1 MNKTIIKNTIIRVA
15 IVLLIPLIVLGL
27 FALLG
32 EWFLS
37 VIFIGGIALIGYDAY
52 QKEKKDYEFRKKRSL
67 YFHYQSI
74 LDDMIENFHDFTTDK
89 TVEECERRLDEI
101 EEVLEIFKQ
110 YDISENN
117 NEYYRYRSR
126 LAGII
131 EKIINMKFH

>member
-15 IVLLIPLIVLGL
+15 IVLLIPLIVFGL
-27 FALLG
+27 LALLG
-32 EWFLS
+32 EWFLF
-37 VIFIGGIALIGYDAY
+37 VIFVGGIAFIAYEAY

-74 LDDMIENFHDFTTDK
+74 LDDMIGNFHDFTTDK
-89 TVEECERRLDEI
+89 TVEDCERRLDEI

-110 YDISENN
+110 YDISEDNR
-117 NEYYRYRSR
+117 EYYRYMSR
-126 LAGII
+126 LANIT

>member
-15 IVLLIPLIVLGL
+15 VVLLIPLIILGL
-27 FALLG
+27 LTLLG
-32 EWFLS
+32 EWFLF
-37 VIFIGGIALIGYDAY
+37 VIFIGGIAFIGYEAY

-67 YFHYQSI
+67 YFHYQDI
-74 LDDMIENFHDFTTDK
+74 LDGMIENFHDFTTDK

-101 EEVLEIFKQ
+101 EEILEIFKQ
-110 YDISENN
+110 YDISEDN

>member
-15 IVLLIPLIVLGL
+15 VILLIPLIVLGVL
-27 FALLG
+27 TLLG
-32 EWFLS
+32 EWFLP
-37 VIFIGGIALIGYDAY
+37 VIFIGGIALIAYEAY

-74 LDDMIENFHDFTTDK
+74 LDDMIGNFHDFTTGK
-89 TVEECERRLDEI
+89 TVEDCERRLDEI

-110 YDISENN
+110 YDISEDN
-117 NEYYRYRSR
+117 NEYYRYMSR
-126 LAGII
+126 LANIT

>member
-15 IVLLIPLIVLGL
+15 VVLLIPLIVLGL

-37 VIFIGGIALIGYDAY
+37 VVFIGGIAFIGYEAY

-67 YFHYQSI
+67 YFHYQDI
-74 LDDMIENFHDFTTDK
+74 LDDMIGNFHDFTTNK
-89 TVEECERRLDEI
+89 TVEECERRLNEI
-101 EEVLEIFKQ
+101 EEVLETFKQ
-110 YDISENN
+110 YDISEDN
-117 NEYYRYRSR
+117 NEYYRYMSR
-126 LAGII
+126 LANIT

>member
-1 MNKTIIKNTIIRVA
+1 MNKTILKNTIIRVA

-32 EWFLS
+32 EWFLF
-37 VIFIGGIALIGYDAY
+37 VIFIGGIALIGYNAY

-67 YFHYQSI
+67 YFHYKYI

-89 TVEECERRLDEI
+89 TVEDCERRLDEI
-101 EEVLEIFKQ
+101 EEVLETFKQ
-110 YDISENN
+110 YDISEDNK
-117 NEYYRYRSR
+117 EYYRYMSR
-126 LAGII
+126 LANIT